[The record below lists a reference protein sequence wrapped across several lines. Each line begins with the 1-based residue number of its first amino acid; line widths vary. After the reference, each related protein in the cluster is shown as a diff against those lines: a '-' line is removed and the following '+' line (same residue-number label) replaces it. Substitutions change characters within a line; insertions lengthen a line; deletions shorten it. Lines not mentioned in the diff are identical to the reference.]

1 MSLHFDCFLEK
12 KMVSRLMMNYFLPLG
27 LWKKIVWL
35 IQIPFH
41 SDILGNLD
49 IIRTHDTK
57 HYLLWKNCLKE
68 YNKKYIKEYDEE
80 YYEKYEAKIQEEA
93 KKALQSNTNLILF
106 YEQKHSYFCYIDV
119 LSHPKL
125 FVENM
130 IFFYDQH
137 ILNVVDKLLKPLLS
151 ILSPRPHCDQWCYMS
166 RFDKSKITK
175 QNIFRE
181 YTKFGLIPD
190 KWSLLFTNE
199 LKNEPHHEI
208 LNHMMGDWNQFRFL
222 DEMLLLNDDWTFNKT
237 QIQVFVNTPIKK
249 SLENLY
255 GNRKLKP
262 EIYNQKLKW
271 VQQQYDMLEKMLE
284 FDKPIFNYLLGNK
297 KHEFE
302 NFMDIIAT
310 TDGNEHNIFLE
321 NSDYYYFLHW
331 EGS

>member
-1 MSLHFDCFLEK
+1 M
-12 KMVSRLMMNYFLPLG
+12 
-27 LWKKIVWL
+27 
-35 IQIPFH
+35 
-41 SDILGNLD
+41 D

-57 HYLLWKNCLKE
+57 HYSLWKNCLKE
-68 YNKKYIKEYDEE
+68 YDDEE
-80 YYEKYEAKIQEEA
+80 EYNEEYETKKQEEA
-93 KKALQSNTNLILF
+93 KKTLQSNTNLTLF
-106 YEQKHSYFCYIDV
+106 YKQKHSYLCYIDD

-137 ILNVVDKLLKPLLS
+137 ILNVVDKSLEPLLS
-151 ILSPRPHCDQWCYMS
+151 ILSPRPYCDQWCYMS

-190 KWSLLFTNE
+190 QWSLEFTNK

-208 LNHMMGDWNQFRFL
+208 LNHIMGDWNQFRFL
-222 DEMLLLNDDWTFNKT
+222 DEMLLLNDDWTFDKK
-237 QIQVFVNTPIKK
+237 QIQVFLNTPIKK

-262 EIYNQKLKW
+262 DIYNQKLEW
-271 VQQQYDMLEKMLE
+271 AQQQYDRLEKMLE
-284 FDKPIFNYLLGNK
+284 FDKPIFNYLIGNK

-302 NFMDIIAT
+302 KFTDIIAS